1 MQTSRRRGNRA
12 LITRK
17 HRLVIGAVT
26 LVGSAAAG
34 NIRRQRHITAF
45 FKRLIKRRAMKRKS
59 ERHLAA
65 LAFSL
70 DRGVEL
76 VEEADPALA
85 AEAHNITGL
94 QPFAWPHESEPAR
107 AVEPL
112 GQ

>member
-26 LVGSAAAG
+26 LVGGAAAG

-45 FKRLIKRRAMKRKS
+45 FKRLIKRRAMKRKR
-59 ERHLAA
+59 ERHLTA
-65 LAFSL
+65 LAFGF

-76 VEEADPALA
+76 VEEADAALA
-85 AEAHNITGL
+85 AKAHNIADL
-94 QPFAWPHESEPAR
+94 QPLGWSHESEPAR
-107 AVEPL
+107 AVEPF
-112 GQ
+112 